1 MVTSFCGQAS
11 TSKSPDLAPAKG
23 VETSADLDK
32 KQGSG
37 AEANGAAEPFV
48 YQSANLS

>member
-1 MVTSFCGQAS
+1 MSGILNS
-11 TSKSPDLAPAKG
+11 DYILIKIPLLEWDLFVG
-23 VETSADLDK
+23 TDLDK